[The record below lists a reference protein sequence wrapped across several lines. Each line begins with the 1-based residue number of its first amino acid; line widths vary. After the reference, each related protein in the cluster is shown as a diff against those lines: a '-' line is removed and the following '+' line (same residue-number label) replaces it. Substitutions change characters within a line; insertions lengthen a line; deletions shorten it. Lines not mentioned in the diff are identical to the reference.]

1 MPWAPLTSLEVTPW
15 ATGGDLVTGTRVF
28 AYGVCPFVILSTW
41 LPEQL
46 ACYTEQRLF
55 LGTGL

>member
-41 LPEQL
+41 LP
-46 ACYTEQRLF
+46 
-55 LGTGL
+55 